1 MCTELIMLSRLL
13 LSFRRKRAG
22 ALLLILSI
30 IGTFKLK
37 IEINKN
43 KSNLEEIDLVGI
55 FKQLPFQPS
64 FPFY

>member
-1 MCTELIMLSRLL
+1 MCTELIMFSRLL

-22 ALLLILSI
+22 ALLLISSI

-43 KSNLEEIDLVGI
+43 KSNLEEIHLVGI
-55 FKQLPFQPS
+55 FEQLPFQPS

>member
-43 KSNLEEIDLVGI
+43 KSNLEEIHLVGI

>member
-1 MCTELIMLSRLL
+1 MCTELIMFSRLL

-22 ALLLILSI
+22 ALLLISST

-43 KSNLEEIDLVGI
+43 KSNLEEIHLVGI
-55 FKQLPFQPS
+55 FEQLPFQPS